1 MEKNY
6 KHQSP
11 NNIMLE
17 DEIEKQN
24 QSKKMKKK
32 RLKLTQLNWLNSWH
46 GSYEWDNLIEIKNK
60 KELWSL
66 SLNQLNA
73 ERQK

>member
-24 QSKKMKKK
+24 QSKKIKKK
-32 RLKLTQLNWLNSWH
+32 RLKLIQLNWLNS
-46 GSYEWDNLIEIKNK
+46 
-60 KELWSL
+60 
-66 SLNQLNA
+66 
-73 ERQK
+73 